1 MPRAVIGQRNDA
13 ELVAA
18 QKLSIVRRLQFF
30 DQRGL
35 ADLGNAVQSRG
46 ASGGLEGNEGEWLLG
61 SVLRAWAME
70 N

>member
-1 MPRAVIGQRNDA
+1 M
-13 ELVAA
+13 
-18 QKLSIVRRLQFF
+18 RRLQFF